1 MPQPWDQHPLAA
13 DLDLA
18 LGAVRQASRLCRHVQ
33 ASLDLGVLRKDD
45 RSPVTVA
52 DFGAQALVCRDLLA
66 QRPQDAVIAEENADA
81 LRGDQH
87 ADTLARVVSEVQRLE
102 PGADAATVCRWIDH
116 GTDEHPAPRAWTLDP
131 IDGTKGFL
139 RADQYAVALALLID
153 GEVALG
159 VLGCPNL
166 GPRLGDPPGQDEFG
180 GTFYAALAGLGAW
193 RVSGEGAVA
202 EPLRVSPQDDP
213 THLRFCESVESA
225 HTAHGDAQ
233 RVRELLGIEAA
244 PQRIDSQA
252 KYAVV
257 ARGEAEGYLRLPR
270 GGDYRERIWD
280 HAAGMLVV
288 TAAGGRVTDVAG
300 RPLEFGHG
308 HALVNNR
315 GVVASNGRLHDRL
328 IAALREL
335 GIAGD

>member
-1 MPQPWDQHPLAA
+1 MPQPWHDHPLAA

-18 LGAVRQASRLCRHVQ
+18 LAVVREASRLCRHVQ
-33 ASLDLGVLRKDD
+33 ASMDLGVLRKED

-52 DFGAQALVCRDLLA
+52 DFGAQALVCRGLLE
-66 QRPQDAVIAEENADA
+66 QRSDDAVIAEENADV
-81 LRGDQH
+81 LRQPEQ
-87 ADTLARVVSEVQRLE
+87 AATLARVVAEVARLE
-102 PGADAATVCRWIDH
+102 PQADADAVCRWIDH

-139 RADQYAVALALLID
+139 RGDQYAVALALLVE

-166 GPRLGDPPGQDEFG
+166 GATLGDLAGE
-180 GTFYAALAGLGAW
+180 GTLYAALAGVGAW
-193 RVSGEGAVA
+193 RVGVGDEAIV
-202 EPLRVSPQDDP
+202 PLRVSTQDDP
-213 THLRFCESVESA
+213 AQLRFCQSVESA
-225 HTAHGDAQ
+225 HTSHGDAA
-233 RVRELLGIEAA
+233 RVREHLGIVAD
-244 PQRIDSQA
+244 PIGVDSQA

-270 GGDYRERIWD
+270 GNDYRERIWD

-288 TAAGGRVTDVAG
+288 TAAGGRVSDVAG

-328 IAALREL
+328 IDALRTL
-335 GIAGD
+335 GIADR

>member
-1 MPQPWDQHPLAA
+1 MTQPWHDHPRAG

-18 LGAVRQASRLCRHVQ
+18 LRVVREASQLCHHVQ
-33 ASLDLGVLRKDD
+33 SSLDLGVLRKDD

-52 DFGAQALVCRDLLA
+52 DFGAQALVCRGLLDE
-66 QRPQDAVIAEENADA
+66 RPDDPVIAEENADA
-81 LRGDQH
+81 LRT
-87 ADTLARVVSEVQRLE
+87 ADNAEVLARVVSEVGRLA
-102 PGADAATVCRWIDH
+102 PGADASAVCRWIDH

-139 RADQYAVALALLID
+139 RGEQYAVALALLEAGD
-153 GEVALG
+153 VVLG

-166 GPRLGDPPGQDEFG
+166 GPTIEADADR
-180 GTFYAALAGLGAW
+180 GTFYAAIKGAGAW
-193 RVSGEGAVA
+193 RVGWQGDAVQRLA
-202 EPLRVSPQDDP
+202 VSAQTDP
-213 THLRFCESVESA
+213 AGLRFCESVESA
-225 HTAHGDAQ
+225 HTAHGDAA
-233 RVRELLGIEAA
+233 RLREHLGIRAE
-244 PQRIDSQA
+244 PRRIDSQA

-270 GGDYRERIWD
+270 GGEYREKIWD

-288 TAAGGRVTDVAG
+288 TEAGGQVTDIAG

-315 GVVASNGRLHDRL
+315 GVVASNGHLHAAL
-328 IAALREL
+328 IEGLREL
-335 GIAGD
+335 GISGR